1 MINILIN
8 SITRT
13 YLLSTILHNNWLTAY
28 IIHDIPL
35 FIPCISSL
43 LILIDSFVAIIIEGT
58 ERTSLFYTNSIL
70 TIFKGIRLRI
80 HCFRQFGN
88 FVRVTTQVNI
98 CANTPIFLFIQYTID
113 ASFPSFILHSSRV
126 IPFILREPCSSRH
139 FRFFL
144 KQVFN
149 IFIIPLKS
157 QP

>member
-1 MINILIN
+1 MINIFIN

-13 YLLSTILHNNWLTAY
+13 YLLSTILHNNWFTVH
-28 IIHDIPL
+28 IIHNISL
-35 FIPCISSL
+35 FISCISSL
-43 LILIDSFVAIIIEGT
+43 LILIDSFVTITI
-58 ERTSLFYTNSIL
+58 ERTKRASLFNANSIL

-88 FVRVTTQVNI
+88 FVRVTAQVNI
-98 CANTPIFLFIQYTID
+98 GTNTPIFLFIQYTID
-113 ASFPSFILHSSRV
+113 TGLPSFILHSSRV
-126 IPFILREPCSSRH
+126 VPFILRESCSSRH

-144 KQVFN
+144 QQIFN